1 FTRVKFI
8 DHIQFGKYEIDT
20 WYFSPYPEE
29 YRRLNKLWIC
39 EYCLKYMK
47 SAQVWV
53 KHVTALCKQRRP
65 PGRKIYHK
73 GNLTVFELDGNEQ
86 KLYCQNLC
94 LLAKLFLDHKTLYY
108 DVAPFMFY
116 VLCESDR
123 EGCHVVGYF
132 SKEKNSADNY
142 NLACILTLPPF
153 QKRGIGRF
161 LITLSYE
168 LTKIEQII
176 GTPEKPLSDLGRLS
190 YRSYWEDVIFNFLSE
205 NPQCSLDEL
214 SASTCITLED
224 IIWTLKFHQGIEFWR
239 CGRTLYLKKK
249 SLRMYLQKVAEREQQ
264 LTSNRI
270 GTNGKSADTAVQ
282 FDVNYLTWVPPPKSP
297 KQPSR
302 LT

>member
-1 FTRVKFI
+1 
-8 DHIQFGKYEIDT
+8 
-20 WYFSPYPEE
+20 
-29 YRRLNKLWIC
+29 
-39 EYCLKYMK
+39 
-47 SAQVWV
+47 
-53 KHVTALCKQRRP
+53 
-65 PGRKIYHK
+65 
-73 GNLTVFELDGNEQ
+73 
-86 KLYCQNLC
+86 
-94 LLAKLFLDHKTLYY
+94 LAKLFLDHKTLYY

-116 VLCESDR
+116 VLCEVDR
-123 EGCHVVGYF
+123 EGCHLVGYF

-214 SASTCITLED
+214 SASTCITLDD

-239 CGRTLYLKKK
+239 CGRTLYLKKR
-249 SLRMYLQKVAEREQQ
+249 SLRAYLQKVAERERKWASDRNSSQD
-264 LTSNRI
+264 
-270 GTNGKSADTAVQ
+270 KSTDNTVQ
-282 FDVNYLTWVPPPKSP
+282 FDVSCLRWSPPLKSP
-297 KQPSR
+297 KQSTR